1 VAAGLRE
8 AASGVVLHEP
18 SALVGGACRRGVATG
33 GVATGRL
40 VTEGSSGAL
49 RAGVFEVLRAGA
61 TARVQAAARGCR
73 RLRVVEWVAEDIT
86 GRVAREVQALHGDAK
101 ARIRVGDE
109 LMRLLLRIDAV
120 RGARDYQR
128 RVARRVLKLQDDV
141 NALEQSPVVE
151 EVEAEAADLSGSE
164 ENNSKMEDK
173 LAAEMATEVEVE
185 VEVDGDRAV
194 RDGVESMNL
203 GTDEPADEDAK
214 GHCQWELVAEEPEA
228 ALPTAPHVLHLIEG
242 Q

>member
-1 VAAGLRE
+1 
-8 AASGVVLHEP
+8 
-18 SALVGGACRRGVATG
+18 
-33 GVATGRL
+33 
-40 VTEGSSGAL
+40 
-49 RAGVFEVLRAGA
+49 
-61 TARVQAAARGCR
+61 
-73 RLRVVEWVAEDIT
+73 VVEWVAEDIT

-120 RGARDYQR
+120 RGARDYRR

-141 NALEQSPVVE
+141 NALEQSPMVE

-185 VEVDGDRAV
+185 VDGGRAV
-194 RDGVESMNL
+194 RDGVVQTSRPTRTRRATASGSWSPRNL
-203 GTDEPADEDAK
+203 RPLSR
-214 GHCQWELVAEEPEA
+214 Q
-228 ALPTAPHVLHLIEG
+228 LPTCYT
-242 Q
+242 

>member
-1 VAAGLRE
+1 
-8 AASGVVLHEP
+8 
-18 SALVGGACRRGVATG
+18 
-33 GVATGRL
+33 
-40 VTEGSSGAL
+40 
-49 RAGVFEVLRAGA
+49 VLRAGA

-120 RGARDYQR
+120 RGARDYRR

>member
-1 VAAGLRE
+1 
-8 AASGVVLHEP
+8 
-18 SALVGGACRRGVATG
+18 
-33 GVATGRL
+33 
-40 VTEGSSGAL
+40 
-49 RAGVFEVLRAGA
+49 
-61 TARVQAAARGCR
+61 
-73 RLRVVEWVAEDIT
+73 VVEWVAEDIT

-120 RGARDYQR
+120 RGARDYRR

-151 EVEAEAADLSGSE
+151 EVEAEAAGATSTVENAVAAADLSGSE

-173 LAAEMATEVEVE
+173 LVAEMATE

-228 ALPTAPHVLHLIEG
+228 ALPMAPHVLHLIEG

>member
-1 VAAGLRE
+1 MVDKKTKLTLCFFDPHLFFPIGVSHLQTLRDTE
-8 AASGVVLHEP
+8 RVRWWRAYARRHQGWSYTRP
-18 SALVGGACRRGVATG
+18 STLVGGACRRGVATG

-49 RAGVFEVLRAGA
+49 RAGVFEVLRAGD

-73 RLRVVEWVAEDIT
+73 QLRVVEWVSEDIT

-101 ARIRVGDE
+101 AQIRVGDE

-120 RGARDYQR
+120 RGARDYRR

-164 ENNSKMEDK
+164 ENNSRWKTNWRRRWPQRWRWTG
-173 LAAEMATEVEVE
+173 TE
-185 VEVDGDRAV
+185 
-194 RDGVESMNL
+194 
-203 GTDEPADEDAK
+203 P
-214 GHCQWELVAEEPEA
+214 
-228 ALPTAPHVLHLIEG
+228 
-242 Q
+242 

>member
-18 SALVGGACRRGVATG
+18 SALVGGACRRGIATG

-120 RGARDYQR
+120 RGARDYRR

-173 LAAEMATEVEVE
+173 LAAEMATEVE